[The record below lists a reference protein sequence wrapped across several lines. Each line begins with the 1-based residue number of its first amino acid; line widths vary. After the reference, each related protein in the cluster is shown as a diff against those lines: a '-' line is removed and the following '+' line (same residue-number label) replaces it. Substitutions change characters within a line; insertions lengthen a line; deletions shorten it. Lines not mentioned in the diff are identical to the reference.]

1 MYDINND
8 HDSLI
13 SIRKNFNEYEIE
25 LTIKEDS
32 CLNILIKND
41 LCCYENN
48 FNENYLQQKF
58 KLNES
63 INNIYNKICY
73 FIDKKEIQI
82 EIFKTYLKL
91 IFKNNNSYITL
102 NIEISSK
109 YLLEQINEIND
120 KMKKKDIL
128 ILVIIILFLLILF
141 NIILFSSFIINNK
154 NKINTIEEYNIKN
167 INTRIETEKNKI
179 NDIIEKINL
188 NDFNEKI
195 DSILKKYDL
204 LSYKFS
210 KKNFTELK
218 KITNGT
224 EIYSLSHF
232 SSGNIIK
239 YLYCYSFQLLDKN
252 LNNYQQLNYSPDDC
266 MNGMYNNKSF
276 NYIDTY
282 KDSLFATCYNDG
294 RIIIWKFNSNNYTYL
309 NNEFDYDPVMKVIF
323 TSNGDLISCSSN
335 GNIIIWYLNNNN
347 NTKNFILYHNNVVNS
362 ILLIEDKNILISSGN
377 GIIFWNFK
385 NKQILMSDENIYNEW
400 NNGLEKLDD
409 DRIIV
414 CNNYNYNSLI
424 IYSISK
430 LEKIKEIYID
440 YNCYSIKSF
449 PNKGIFLVG
458 GNKNEEYNIIHYNI
472 YVYLIGDY
480 ELLNTIEKAHNNKIT
495 GFDELYNNNIISYS
509 LDKYINVWSFE

>member
-1 MYDINND
+1 
-8 HDSLI
+8 
-13 SIRKNFNEYEIE
+13 
-25 LTIKEDS
+25 
-32 CLNILIKND
+32 
-41 LCCYENN
+41 
-48 FNENYLQQKF
+48 
-58 KLNES
+58 
-63 INNIYNKICY
+63 
-73 FIDKKEIQI
+73 
-82 EIFKTYLKL
+82 
-91 IFKNNNSYITL
+91 
-102 NIEISSK
+102 
-109 YLLEQINEIND
+109 
-120 KMKKKDIL
+120 
-128 ILVIIILFLLILF
+128 
-141 NIILFSSFIINNK
+141 
-154 NKINTIEEYNIKN
+154 
-167 INTRIETEKNKI
+167 
-179 NDIIEKINL
+179 
-188 NDFNEKI
+188 
-195 DSILKKYDL
+195 
-204 LSYKFS
+204 
-210 KKNFTELK
+210 
-218 KITNGT
+218 
-224 EIYSLSHF
+224 
-232 SSGNIIK
+232 
-239 YLYCYSFQLLDKN
+239 
-252 LNNYQQLNYSPDDC
+252 